1 MSRAKSSSVATKS
14 AKLSFRKGKLSTK
27 AARGPKAL
35 NYDRS
40 PRKKLLA
47 YSALKLRYQSAIK

>member
-27 AARGPKAL
+27 AATEAQEK
-35 NYDRS
+35 NC
-40 PRKKLLA
+40 
-47 YSALKLRYQSAIK
+47 